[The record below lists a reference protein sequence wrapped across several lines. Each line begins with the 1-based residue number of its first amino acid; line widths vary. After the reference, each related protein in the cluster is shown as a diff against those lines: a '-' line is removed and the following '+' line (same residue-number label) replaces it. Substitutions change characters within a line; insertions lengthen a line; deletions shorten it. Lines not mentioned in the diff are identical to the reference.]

1 MPHVAVD
8 WKGRVNEMTDTIQQ
22 RRARDIANLKAK
34 RAKAVRDKKA
44 ADQGLD
50 RIEKQRRILR
60 RDGVELDR

>member
-60 RDGVELDR
+60 RDGVELDH

>member
-1 MPHVAVD
+1 
-8 WKGRVNEMTDTIQQ
+8 MTDTIQQ

-34 RAKAVRDKKA
+34 RAKAIRDKKA

-50 RIEKQRRILR
+50 RMEKQRRILR